1 MKKVYI
7 TPQVIAIM
15 VEPNLMSSGSPT
27 QLKDE
32 DAVAPGMSR
41 DYDWD
46 D

>member
-1 MKKVYI
+1 MKKMYI
-7 TPQVIAIM
+7 TPQVIAFM
-15 VEPNLMSSGSPT
+15 VEPNLMNNGSPT